1 MTDYYEDTHDLTQED
16 IATFLEAMASG
27 REIEAGSE
35 IHRIMVAAS
44 ERAMRITAR
53 MNSSFRSLSETR
65 DVFGEL
71 LMERLPDGVGL
82 SCTGASIILSRIV
95 RCGNKLK
102 C

>member
-1 MTDYYEDTHDLTQED
+1 MTDHYADTRDLTQEG
-16 IATFLEAMASG
+16 ITTFLEAMASG
-27 REIEAGSE
+27 RKVEAGSE

-44 ERAMRITAR
+44 ERAMRITSR

-82 SCTGASIILSRIV
+82 SCTGESGGHPLGRDLGV
-95 RCGNKLK
+95 LR
-102 C
+102 

>member
-44 ERAMRITAR
+44 ERAMCITAR

-82 SCTGASIILSRIV
+82 SCTGESGGHPLGRDLGV
-95 RCGNKLK
+95 LR
-102 C
+102 